1 MIKKIWEITKIV
13 MNNRKNVTKEER
25 KIVVVVLLLTM
36 IPILINCFYS
46 AYLFKFENQNI
57 FKTIIET
64 IVLNSVVFSAIYA
77 SDKDIQDYI
86 SNLSLKNGII
96 FLFYLIYVIITSFIL
111 NLFGIYTIDMLIKL
125 FESLRIEVFDW
136 MLIILNI
143 LKNFF
148 IIFSI
153 GIILF
158 DIIIFLNYILLL
170 LVLKFIKKL
179 RWIVIEN

>member
-1 MIKKIWEITKIV
+1 MIKKIWEIMKIV
-13 MNNRKNVTKEER
+13 MNNRKNVTIEER

-46 AYLFKFENQNI
+46 AYLFEDQNI

-64 IVLNSVVFSAIYA
+64 IILNSVVFSAIYA

-96 FLFYLIYVIITSFIL
+96 FLFYLINVIIISFIL
-111 NLFGIYTIDMLIKL
+111 NLLGICAIDMLIKL
-125 FESLRIEVFDW
+125 FELLRIEVLDW

-170 LVLKFIKKL
+170 IVLKFTKKL
-179 RWIVIEN
+179 G

>member
-1 MIKKIWEITKIV
+1 MIKKIWEIMKIV

-125 FESLRIEVFDW
+125 YHSITILS
-136 MLIILNI
+136 IIS
-143 LKNFF
+143 
-148 IIFSI
+148 IIFPI
-153 GIILF
+153 FPIHF
-158 DIIIFLNYILLL
+158 FYTFPIIFFTKVI
-170 LVLKFIKKL
+170 IKRNL
-179 RWIVIEN
+179 S